1 MLKLIENIFTL
12 MSVIVIWVIT
22 ADYLL
27 TPNAKMISFILCL
40 FSIIFPALWI
50 SNWVKAQKKGTN
62 SLSFWR
68 NPK

>member
-1 MLKLIENIFTL
+1 MIKLIENIFIL

-22 ADYLL
+22 ADYLS
-27 TPNAKMISFILCL
+27 TPHSKMISFILCF

-50 SNWVKAQKKGTN
+50 SSRVKEQKRGTN
-62 SLSFWR
+62 SPFFWR